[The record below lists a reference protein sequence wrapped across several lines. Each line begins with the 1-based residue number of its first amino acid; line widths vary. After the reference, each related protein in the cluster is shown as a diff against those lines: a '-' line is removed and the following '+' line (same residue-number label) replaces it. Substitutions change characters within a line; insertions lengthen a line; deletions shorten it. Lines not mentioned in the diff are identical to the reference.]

1 MEIVKHILIVLIAA
15 LILALL
21 LALPTAWLWNWL
33 MPSIFGLR
41 EITFLEALG
50 LNVLSA
56 ILLKPSISSSKKED

>member
-1 MEIVKHILIVLIAA
+1 MNTFKNLMIILIGL

-33 MPSIFGLR
+33 VTSIFGLR

-56 ILLKPSISSSKKED
+56 ILLKQSISSSKKED

>member
-1 MEIVKHILIVLIAA
+1 MSTFKSIVVILIVLIA
-15 LILALL
+15 LALL

-41 EITFLEALG
+41 TITFAEALG

-56 ILLKPSISSSKKED
+56 ILLKPSLGSSKKDD

>member
-1 MEIVKHILIVLIAA
+1 MNTFKNLMIILIGL

-41 EITFLEALG
+41 SITFLEALG

>member
-1 MEIVKHILIVLIAA
+1 MNTFKNLMIILIGL

>member
-1 MEIVKHILIVLIAA
+1 MSTFKNLMIILIGL

-33 MPSIFGLR
+33 MTSIFGLR

>member
-1 MEIVKHILIVLIAA
+1 MDIVKHILIVLIAA
-15 LILALL
+15 VILALL

-56 ILLKPSISSSKKED
+56 ILLKPSISSSKKDD